1 MKLLKTSGNLTKAE
15 SYKLTHSN
23 SSSNV
28 SEKADED
35 ISLSIWAL
43 YEEDEKRVLS
53 IMDTN
58 GAVYGTIS
66 ETFIKACLDM
76 VEYFDQEPVNV
87 IHVVP
92 GVSNNGRKFITCDYV
107 A

>member
-1 MKLLKTSGNLTKAE
+1 MKLLMTSGELGKAE
-15 SYKLTHSN
+15 VYKLAHSN
-23 SSSNV
+23 SSCNV

-58 GAVYGTIS
+58 GTVYGTIS
-66 ETFIKACLDM
+66 ETFIKAFIGM
-76 VEYFDQEPVNV
+76 VEYFDPEPVNV

-92 GVSNNGRKFITCDYV
+92 GVSNNGRRFITCDYV
-107 A
+107 S

>member
-1 MKLLKTSGNLTKAE
+1 MKLLKTSCELSKADV
-15 SYKLTHSN
+15 YKLVHSN
-23 SSSNV
+23 ASRNV
-28 SEKADED
+28 SDKADED
-35 ISLSIWAL
+35 ISLNIWAL
-43 YEEDEKRVLS
+43 CEEDDKRVLS
-53 IMDTN
+53 IMDTA

-66 ETFIKACLDM
+66 ETFIKAFIDM
-76 VEYFDQEPVNV
+76 VEYFDPEPVNV

>member
-1 MKLLKTSGNLTKAE
+1 MKLLKTSGELSKADA
-15 SYKLTHSN
+15 YKLAHTNASR
-23 SSSNV
+23 NV
-28 SEKADED
+28 SDKADED

-43 YEEDEKRVLS
+43 YDEDDKRVLS
-53 IMDTN
+53 IMDTD

-66 ETFIKACLDM
+66 ETFIKAFIDM
-76 VEYFDQEPVNV
+76 VEYFDPEPVNV

-107 A
+107 S

>member
-1 MKLLKTSGNLTKAE
+1 MELLKTSGNLTKAE

-23 SSSNV
+23 SSRNV
-28 SEKADED
+28 SDKSDED
-35 ISLSIWAL
+35 ISLSTWAL

-66 ETFIKACLDM
+66 DTFIKAFIDM
-76 VEYFDQEPVNV
+76 VEFFDPEPVNV

-92 GVSNNGRKFITCDYV
+92 GVSKNGREFITCDYV